1 MTGAVTIGMPI
12 YNSAASLTMALQSVC
27 SQSSSRIERI
37 LISDNCST
45 DATPSLLEDWV
56 RRDPRIDVVRHPRN
70 LGPILN
76 FDFVARQAKTPLF
89 MFAADDDAWSPAF
102 VDKLWDA
109 LAAQPTATLAYPRVE
124 LMSSDMKTTTKIL
137 PAREIAAGSRSLRAR
152 SALRIGGG
160 GWFYGLY
167 RTPAL
172 LPALD
177 LVNDFGHPWGHDFVA
192 LLPFLLSGNVTAV
205 DDAIFYK
212 RITSRSTS
220 SFRPHSSAERLA
232 LNISFRKVANEALSH
247 SGLSLSERV
256 YLAPFLNTYI
266 GRHTF
271 KLRDIAWLR
280 TKELAGLAP
289 TRD

>member
-124 LMSSDMKTTTKIL
+124 LMSSDMKTTTKFCL
-137 PAREIAAGSRSLRAR
+137 PGRLPLAAARCGHARLYALEAAAGFMGFIAHQRSFPRLISSMISATPGGMTSWPCCPSSCRAM
-152 SALRIGGG
+152 
-160 GWFYGLY
+160 
-167 RTPAL
+167 
-172 LPALD
+172 
-177 LVNDFGHPWGHDFVA
+177 
-192 LLPFLLSGNVTAV
+192 
-205 DDAIFYK
+205 
-212 RITSRSTS
+212 
-220 SFRPHSSAERLA
+220 
-232 LNISFRKVANEALSH
+232 
-247 SGLSLSERV
+247 
-256 YLAPFLNTYI
+256 
-266 GRHTF
+266 
-271 KLRDIAWLR
+271 
-280 TKELAGLAP
+280 
-289 TRD
+289 